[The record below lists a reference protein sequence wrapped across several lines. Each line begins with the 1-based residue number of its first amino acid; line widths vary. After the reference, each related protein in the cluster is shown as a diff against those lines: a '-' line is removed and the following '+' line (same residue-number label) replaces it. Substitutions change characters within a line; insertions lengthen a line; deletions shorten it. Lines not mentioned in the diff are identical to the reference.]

1 MSPVNQSI
9 AEKGTKC
16 NAAGKEARQAVYRY
30 TGIALPGVRRGGD
43 SQGKHRWALSA
54 CIGILGRRSA
64 SLFARVSLSRTFILR
79 FFSRW
84 EMHAGVVRNHWYT
97 EQAFS
102 QLQRLCPALPG
113 VRQPPSSARGTC
125 IVVPHAALLAVPD
138 APPRFFA
145 HWARSAPVPLGAPV
159 CEPSQVQCCTLADH
173 GPGAQN
179 PVWFQKEEP
188 PHVWGFFL
196 LESGSVLLSRA
207 VTSQVPSALKGL
219 TSVFGMG
226 TGGSLSP

>member
-9 AEKGTKC
+9 AEKDTKC

-79 FFSRW
+79 FSSRW
-84 EMHAGVVRNHWYT
+84 EMHAGVVRIHWYT
-97 EQAFS
+97 EQLLS

-113 VRQPPSSARGTC
+113 VRKR
-125 IVVPHAALLAVPD
+125 AA
-138 APPRFFA
+138 
-145 HWARSAPVPLGAPV
+145 SVPLAARA
-159 CEPSQVQCCTLADH
+159 CSPSQVQCCTLAVY
-173 GPGAQN
+173 GPGTQSY
-179 PVWFQKEEP
+179 FRGHKRKT
-188 PHVWGFFL
+188 PHVVGCFPFV
-196 LESGSVLLSRA
+196 ESGSVLLSRA

>member
-30 TGIALPGVRRGGD
+30 SGIALPGVRRGGD

-79 FFSRW
+79 FSSRW
-84 EMHAGVVRNHWYT
+84 EMHAGVVRIHWYT
-97 EQAFS
+97 EQLLS
-102 QLQRLCPALPG
+102 QLQRLCPALPD
-113 VRQPPSSARGTC
+113 VRKRTASVRGTC

-145 HWARSAPVPLGAPV
+145 HWARSASVPQGALGSSPPT
-159 CEPSQVQCCTLADH
+159 PSPGNGACRSQGVKQAGGASEIARSADC
-173 GPGAQN
+173 GTTMRVSRVPR
-179 PVWFQKEEP
+179 P
-188 PHVWGFFL
+188 L
-196 LESGSVLLSRA
+196 LRF
-207 VTSQVPSALKGL
+207 ALIARFYL
-219 TSVFGMG
+219 RIENM
-226 TGGSLSP
+226 

>member
-1 MSPVNQSI
+1 MYPAFSFDGRTGNGGGLASLTRTVLPVGRCSTGPVIQRI
-9 AEKGTKC
+9 RTWLLGAEKRFGALYVC
-16 NAAGKEARQAVYRY
+16 IWY
-30 TGIALPGVRRGGD
+30 TGQAL
-43 SQGKHRWALSA
+43 
-54 CIGILGRRSA
+54 
-64 SLFARVSLSRTFILR
+64 
-79 FFSRW
+79 
-84 EMHAGVVRNHWYT
+84 
-97 EQAFS
+97 S

-113 VRQPPSSARGTC
+113 VCQPPSSVRGTC

-145 HWARSAPVPLGAPV
+145 HRARSAPVPQGAPV

>member
-1 MSPVNQSI
+1 ML
-9 AEKGTKC
+9 C
-16 NAAGKEARQAVYRY
+16 
-30 TGIALPGVRRGGD
+30 AL
-43 SQGKHRWALSA
+43 
-54 CIGILGRRSA
+54 
-64 SLFARVSLSRTFILR
+64 
-79 FFSRW
+79 
-84 EMHAGVVRNHWYT
+84 EMHTSVVRNHWYT

-113 VRQPPSSARGTC
+113 VRKRAASVRGTC

-138 APPRFFA
+138 ATPRFFA
-145 HWARSAPVPLGAPV
+145 HRARSAPVPQGTPV
-159 CEPSQVQCCTLADH
+159 CSPSQVQCCTLADH
-173 GPGAQN
+173 SPEN
-179 PVWFQKEEP
+179 RPSRRIPKRNR
-188 PHVWGFFL
+188 PHKCGVCFV

>member
-1 MSPVNQSI
+1 MLPVNQSI

-79 FFSRW
+79 FSSRW
-84 EMHAGVVRNHWYT
+84 EMHASVVRNHWYT

-113 VRQPPSSARGTC
+113 VCQPPSSVRGTC
-125 IVVPHAALLAVPD
+125 IVVPQAALLAVPD

-145 HWARSAPVPLGAPV
+145 HRARSAPVPQGTPV
-159 CEPSQVQCCTLADH
+159 CSPSQVQCCTLAVY

-179 PVWFQKEEP
+179 PV
-188 PHVWGFFL
+188 
-196 LESGSVLLSRA
+196 
-207 VTSQVPSALKGL
+207 
-219 TSVFGMG
+219 
-226 TGGSLSP
+226 